1 MKIDSLF
8 LNQIFFTIA
17 FILVTILSLTILYDA
32 YLKFQKKEG
41 LYTNEEAEK
50 IIRITRIIT
59 LIIVILFFINTYEGT
74 KVAKELDRY
83 NYNLKIQLISSIIT
97 IIPEI
102 LSVYVAFSS
111 ENEFVQ
117 SFNSET

>member
-17 FILVTILSLTILYDA
+17 FILVTILSLTIFYDA

-50 IIRITRIIT
+50 IIRITRVIT
-59 LIIVILFFINTYEGT
+59 LIIFILFFINTYEGT

-97 IIPEI
+97 IIPAI

-111 ENEFVQ
+111 ENEFLQ

>member
-17 FILVTILSLTILYDA
+17 FILATILSLTIIYDA

-50 IIRITRIIT
+50 IIRITRVIT
-59 LIIVILFFINTYEGT
+59 LIIVILFFINTYEAT

-83 NYNLKIQLISSIIT
+83 NYDLKIQLISSIIT
-97 IIPEI
+97 IIPAL

>member
-50 IIRITRIIT
+50 IIRITRVIT

-97 IIPEI
+97 IIPAI